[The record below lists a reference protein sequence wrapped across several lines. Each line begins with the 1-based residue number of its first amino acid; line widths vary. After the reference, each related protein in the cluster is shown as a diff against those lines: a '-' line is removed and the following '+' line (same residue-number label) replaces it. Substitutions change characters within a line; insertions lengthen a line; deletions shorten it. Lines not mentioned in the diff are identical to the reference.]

1 MLRHL
6 GNCFDR
12 VSSRLLDCIT
22 RLAAAEAPPSKPTF
36 TSRFTISPTGR
47 EPVFSSLEPTTAMA
61 PPIEIS
67 IPTTSV
73 ATPPDAKPFT
83 QFNITLRMP
92 LRSYV
97 VQKRY
102 SDFSAL
108 HETLTSLAGAPPP
121 TPFPGKHWFKSTV
134 SSPALTE
141 DRRRGLE
148 AYLRAIAESPDRRW
162 RDTPAWRTFLS
173 LPSLGAGSAASSS
186 GIGIE
191 GRVPAINT
199 RDANAAAAS
208 DPRTWTDLHREMK
221 GLLGEARQQLAKRD
235 AMSDPN
241 GSSTTALEAGAAAK
255 RALVRASNLLRALEQ
270 GLRDMADTKK
280 LGDGEVRRRRDL
292 VASARGE
299 RDGLEKVSA
308 SVAHAA
314 ASSALNGTVNSGDKA
329 ALLARSSTGGSARR
343 VLGAPLPETDR
354 TRELGNAEMLQL
366 QRTQMAEQD
375 EDVEE
380 LAKIVRRQKEMG
392 LAIQDEVG
400 RQNEMLGNMDDNATR
415 LAAKLDVGKKKV
427 RKLGK

>member
-1 MLRHL
+1 
-6 GNCFDR
+6 
-12 VSSRLLDCIT
+12 
-22 RLAAAEAPPSKPTF
+22 
-36 TSRFTISPTGR
+36 
-47 EPVFSSLEPTTAMA
+47 MA
-61 PPIEIS
+61 S
-67 IPTTSV
+67 
-73 ATPPDAKPFT
+73 PPDSKPFT

-92 LRSYV
+92 LRTYV

-148 AYLRAIAESPDRRW
+148 TYLRSIAESPDRRW

-173 LPSLGAGSAASSS
+173 LPSLGAGSTASSS
-186 GIGIE
+186 GIGVE
-191 GRVPAINT
+191 GRIPAINP
-199 RDANAAAAS
+199 RDANTAAAS
-208 DPRTWTDLHREMK
+208 DPRTWSDLHREMK

-235 AMSDPN
+235 ATSGPS

-255 RALVRASNLLRALEQ
+255 RALVRASNLLRALDQ
-270 GLRDMADTKK
+270 GLRDMADTKT

-308 SVAHAA
+308 SITHA
-314 ASSALNGTVNSGDKA
+314 ASSNPLNGPVNSGDKA
-329 ALLARSSTGGSARR
+329 ALLARSGTGMSTRR

-354 TRELGNAEMLQL
+354 TRELGNAEVLQL

-380 LAKIVRRQKEMG
+380 LAKLVRRQKEMG
-392 LAIQDEVG
+392 LAIQGEIDVHL
-400 RQNEMLGNMDDNATR
+400 NMLHDMDDNAAR
-415 LAAKLDVGKKKV
+415 LAAKLDVGKKQV